1 MRHPWSAL
9 LVSWLLL
16 TTSIPLAHAE
26 PPATPPSAVAEGF
39 IPMRLAA
46 VHKGDVTYVQSLARM
61 IRAIEESTGKQI
73 RPELFANGKKGSEET
88 ALQEQL
94 QGNLEGGFYS
104 SLTLARQLPAF
115 RALATPQLFTRP
127 EHLRAFVGS
136 PLDLA
141 LREHAKTKKL
151 LVLGYA
157 SYGFYG
163 VLNFRPSQ
171 PSKDHAPTLTDLT
184 TRVPNDPW
192 MIETH
197 QALGLRPAFPPAADL
212 SEAIASGW
220 IQGVVATPELLNRT
234 AFANTN
240 ATAFHHTRHLHGW
253 MILAVNLNWFN
264 GLAPEWQEAITKAAA
279 ALPQSVDQALA
290 QEQKIL
296 GKWSSENHFTN
307 LTPPA
312 HEVTTQSLKTLAMK
326 NAREM
331 EPLLNLPGAI
341 TQMWNQNQL
350 ASPQGRREPT
360 VKTPDPGKKPPT
372 RDPAKPRTQ
381 P

>member
-1 MRHPWSAL
+1 MRHPWSAF
-9 LVSWLLL
+9 LVLCLLL
-16 TTSIPLAHAE
+16 AANAPLAHAE
-26 PPATPPSAVAEGF
+26 PVSLPAPAEGF

-46 VHKGDVTYVQSLARM
+46 IHKGDVTYVQALTRM
-61 IRAIEESTGKQI
+61 VRTIEESTGKKI
-73 RPELFANGKKGSEET
+73 RPELLANGKKGSEET

-104 SLTLARQLPAF
+104 VLTLTRQLPAF
-115 RALATPQLFTRP
+115 RALATPLLFTRQ

-163 VLNFRPSQ
+163 VLNFRPAQQ
-171 PSKDHAPTLTDLT
+171 PSGEHSPTLTDLA

-192 MIETH
+192 MIELH
-197 QALGLRPAFPPAADL
+197 QALGLRPSFPPAADL

-234 AFANTN
+234 AFANTS
-240 ATAFHHTRHLHGW
+240 AAAFHHTRHLHGW
-253 MILAVNLNWFN
+253 MILTVNLNWFN
-264 GLAPEWQEAITKAAA
+264 GLAPELQEAITKAAA
-279 ALPQSVDQALA
+279 TLPQSVDQALA

-307 LTPPA
+307 LTPSSS
-312 HEVTTQSLKTLAMK
+312 EVATKAVKALAMK

-341 TQMWNQNQL
+341 TQLWNQNQL
-350 ASPQGRREPT
+350 SSTQGRREPT
-360 VKTPDPGKKPPT
+360 AKTPDPGKNAPT